1 MMLKSQIRP
10 ALIPARFRLAPVT
23 FGTTLVYDMQP
34 TAGDHARI
42 AAAREKRRRRA
53 AKRMGER
60 S

>member
-10 ALIPARFRLAPVT
+10 ALVPARLRLTPVT
-23 FGTTLVYDMQP
+23 YGTTMVMDTQP
-34 TAGDHARI
+34 TAGDLARI
-42 AAAREKRRRRA
+42 AAAQEKRRRRA